1 MAAFEPRVHVRV
13 GAVGL
18 ELPAGVAPCEG
29 TPADSASAVF
39 EGEGLTVLVDQG
51 PFAPSL
57 EADVGRPGYREE
69 PTEVGGSPARLVT
82 FDEDGGSF
90 TTALEIAPPNRATVV
105 VRADSSVPRQVP
117 LDIVRSVQP
126 LE

>member
-18 ELPAGVAPCEG
+18 ELPATLTARAG

-57 EADVGRPGYREE
+57 DADVGRPGYREE
-69 PTEVGGSPARLVT
+69 PTEVGGTPARLVT
-82 FDEDGGSF
+82 FDEPGGSF

-105 VRADSSVPRQVP
+105 VRADGSVPRHVP

-126 LE
+126 LD